1 MRLLVFA
8 ILVLVGC
15 TDSQTAQQNPSIIEF
30 AGRLDYKPLDEAS
43 GLAWSG
49 LADDLLWA
57 VNDGGAAVIYGIGRD
72 GSKRGKVAIDK
83 AGHRDWEDMEAFTL
97 GGTSYLLIADIGD
110 NEAVRKDV
118 SLYVLAE
125 PDPGEKEVDIGWR
138 IDFSYPDGPRDA
150 EAIAVDADNELI
162 YVLSKRDIPAHLYSL
177 PLRPGTDDAIVAEYL
192 GLLKSLPQ
200 PTLADVNAAPLTDN
214 WHWQPTAMA
223 IAPDGEAALVLTYGA
238 IYYYAR
244 SPGETWG
251 DALGH
256 PPLRLVLRRLPGAES
271 ITFGSSGTEAWVT
284 TEGRQAPLL
293 RVDLAGVR
301 Q

>member
-8 ILVLVGC
+8 LLFLAGC
-15 TDSQTAQQNPSIIEF
+15 TDSQTAQEGSSIIEF
-30 AGRLDYKPLDEAS
+30 AGRLQYKPLDEAS

-49 LADDLLWA
+49 QADDLLWA
-57 VNDGGAAVIYGIGRD
+57 VNDGGAAVVYGIGAD
-72 GSKRGKVAIDK
+72 GSKRGKVGIHK

-97 GGTSYLLIADIGD
+97 GGKSYLLIADIGD
-110 NEAVRKDV
+110 NDAERKDV
-118 SLYVLAE
+118 SLYIVEE
-125 PDPGEKEVDIGWR
+125 PHPGEKEVDIGWR

-177 PLRPGTDDAIVAEYL
+177 PLRPGTNDTITAQYV
-192 GLLKSLPQ
+192 GLFNSLPQ
-200 PTLADVNAAPLTDN
+200 PTRADVNAAPLTNDR
-214 WHWQPTAMA
+214 HWQPTGMA
-223 IAPDGEAALVLTYGA
+223 IAPDGKAALVLTYGA

-244 SPGETWG
+244 APGETWT

-271 ITFGSSGTEAWVT
+271 ITFSSSGMQAWVT

-293 RVDLAGVR
+293 RVDLEGVR
-301 Q
+301 